1 MPSHPRPCLLPG
13 GVDGLVL
20 DLDGVVYR
28 GPLPVAG
35 SVAAIGRAAAAGVGI
50 AYATNNASRTPVQ
63 VARHLGRL
71 GVAADPAQVVTSA
84 QVAADLVVGA
94 VPPGAR
100 VLVVGGEGLRDEVAA
115 RGLVPVTSA
124 QDRPAAVVQGFG
136 PDTGW
141 AQLAEAA
148 YAVAAGAVWVAA
160 NVDLTFPTDRGTA
173 PGNGTFVAAVAE
185 ATGRRP
191 VVAGK
196 PGPALLTAAAELAG
210 GRVLVVGDR
219 LDTDIAGARAA
230 GLASALVLSGVTD
243 GDVLAAAAP
252 DVRPDVVA
260 DDLAGLVA
268 GRWLAAS
275 APTDPAAPS
284 AAPGELQDLV
294 RRCRSVWD
302 AGRADE

>member
-1 MPSHPRPCLLPG
+1 
-13 GVDGLVL
+13 
-20 DLDGVVYR
+20 
-28 GPLPVAG
+28 
-35 SVAAIGRAAAAGVGI
+35 
-50 AYATNNASRTPVQ
+50 
-63 VARHLGRL
+63 
-71 GVAADPAQVVTSA
+71 
-84 QVAADLVVGA
+84 
-94 VPPGAR
+94 
-100 VLVVGGEGLRDEVAA
+100 
-115 RGLVPVTSA
+115 
-124 QDRPAAVVQGFG
+124 
-136 PDTGW
+136 
-141 AQLAEAA
+141 
-148 YAVAAGAVWVAA
+148 
-160 NVDLTFPTDRGTA
+160 
-173 PGNGTFVAAVAE
+173 
-185 ATGRRP
+185 
-191 VVAGK
+191 
-196 PGPALLTAAAELAG
+196 ELAG